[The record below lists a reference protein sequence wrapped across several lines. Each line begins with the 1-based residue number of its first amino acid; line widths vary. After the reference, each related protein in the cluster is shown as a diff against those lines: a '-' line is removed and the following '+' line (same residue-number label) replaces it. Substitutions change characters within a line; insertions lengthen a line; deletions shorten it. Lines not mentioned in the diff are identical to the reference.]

1 MRAAETHAAADSS
14 SYAAPVPASVSP
26 SDAPRTSRTHP
37 SAGIAMLMIVGSGIF
52 TQLLTTITGIL
63 SARMLG
69 VEGRGQIVLVASLA
83 MMASQLTLGG
93 SLPNAVTRQ
102 LAERGVTA
110 RDGLR
115 HLVPRWTS
123 WALVPSA
130 IAGGYFLVVER
141 NSHGSAKYALAVV
154 VLIMALQTMMSRIL
168 VGAML
173 GEGANLIHIALT
185 SVLPQAFVTAVLG
198 VAFLAGVR
206 WDAVE
211 LSIVTM
217 TCIFVVLFGRLRLLK
232 KPTRKPSD
240 ELDGQELFGLAR
252 RTHIGSVGP
261 IDGLSIDR
269 TLVGSLMGSLQLG
282 LYSVAFALAGLT
294 SILGGC
300 LAMVILPRV
309 TVAQR
314 DPATE
319 KHLVRRWL
327 LLSAAL
333 IAAVVAVLEL
343 MTNWA
348 IRVAFG
354 TEFLPAAAC
363 AHWLLA
369 AAGVL
374 DFRRVLIAV
383 LQGRNRGGQASA
395 IEMALT
401 PLVVAGIVL
410 ASIHHSLVG
419 VSLTMAA
426 AGIAGCAMLG
436 LAVIR
441 SAPGARYEPA
451 HALPHGGRGPARFAN
466 GQAPVRPAELRAIAE
481 LRGAAELQGVAGLQG
496 AAELQG
502 TL

>member
-1 MRAAETHAAADSS
+1 MRATETRVRPAKA
-14 SYAAPVPASVSP
+14 SYAVPPAEP
-26 SDAPRTSRTHP
+26 AAGRTSRTHP
-37 SAGIAMLMIVGSGIF
+37 SAGIAMLMIVGSGML

-93 SLPNAVTRQ
+93 SLPNAVTKQ

-115 HLVPRWTS
+115 HLVMRWTR

-130 IAGGYFLVVER
+130 IAGGYFLIVEKS
-141 NSHGSAKYALAVV
+141 SHGVTKYTLAVI
-154 VLIMALQTMMSRIL
+154 VLVMAMQTMMSRIL
-168 VGAML
+168 AGAML
-173 GEGANLIHIALT
+173 GEGADLIHIALT

-206 WDAVE
+206 WDAVQ
-211 LSIVTM
+211 LSLVTA
-217 TCIFVVLFGRLRLLK
+217 TCIFIVLFSRLRLLK
-232 KPTRKPSD
+232 KPTRELSD
-240 ELDGQELFGLAR
+240 QLDGHELFLLAR

-269 TLVGSLMGSLQLG
+269 TLVGSLLGSAQLG

-309 TVAQR
+309 AVAQR

-319 KHLVRRWL
+319 RQLVRRWL
-327 LLSAAL
+327 LLSAGL
-333 IAAVVAVLEL
+333 IAAVVALLEL
-343 MTNWA
+343 MTHWV
-348 IRVAFG
+348 IRFAFG
-354 TEFLPAAAC
+354 SEFLPATAC

-369 AAGVL
+369 AAGIL

-383 LQGRNRGGQASA
+383 LQGRNRGGQASV
-395 IEMALT
+395 IEIALT

-410 ASIHHSLVG
+410 AAVHHSLVG
-419 VSLTMAA
+419 VSLAMAG
-426 AGIAGCAMLG
+426 AGVAGCLMLG
-436 LAVIR
+436 VAVIR
-441 SAPGARYEPA
+441 SASGARYEPV
-451 HALPHGGRGPARFAN
+451 HALPRGGRGPARFAN
-466 GQAPVRPAELRAIAE
+466 GQEPIRLAQLQA
-481 LRGAAELQGVAGLQG
+481 AAELQGML
-496 AAELQG
+496 
-502 TL
+502 